1 MSTTK
6 SPQLWRQIQ
15 KTNFT
20 SIDTLAEFLE
30 LSQEQKAL
38 LYSPENFTLNLPVR
52 LAQKMEKGNINNPI
66 FRQFVPLKQ
75 ETIKAEGFFTDPV
88 EDGHFRQATRFLK
101 KYNGRALL
109 LASSACA
116 MHCRY
121 CFRQNLD
128 YGTTENFTEELA
140 LIHNDPT
147 LNEVILS
154 GGDPLSLS
162 DQKLEFLLNDLESCL
177 HITKVR
183 FHTRFIIGIPERISE
198 PFLELL
204 KNRRYKIYFI
214 VHVNHPLELDYDV
227 LMAIDQLQKIGV
239 MILNQAVLL
248 KGVNDD
254 FDVQLKLHQK
264 LIDHAIIPYYLHQL
278 DKIEQ
283 GAHFE
288 VPTFKGLEII
298 EYLKANLPG
307 YGVSK
312 YVQEIPQKP
321 SKTTIMC

>member
-6 SPQLWRQIQ
+6 APQLWRQIL
-15 KTNFT
+15 KNNFT
-20 SIDTLAEFLE
+20 SIDALSEFLE
-30 LSQEQKAL
+30 LSDEQKAH
-38 LYSPENFTLNLPVR
+38 LYTPVHFKLNLPQR
-52 LAQKMEKGNINNPI
+52 LAQKMEKGNINDPI
-66 FRQFVPLKQ
+66 FLQFVPLKQ
-75 ETIKAEGFFTDPV
+75 ETVKAEGFFTDPV

-121 CFRQNLD
+121 CFRQNMD
-128 YGTTENFTEELA
+128 YGTSENFVEELE
-140 LIHNDPT
+140 LIQKDTT

-162 DQKLEFLLNDLESCL
+162 DQKLNFLLNELENCS
-177 HITKVR
+177 HITKLR
-183 FHTRFIIGIPERISE
+183 FHTRFIIGIPERINE

-204 KNRRYKIYFI
+204 KNRRYKIYMI
-214 VHVNHPLELDYDV
+214 LHINHPLELDQEV
-227 LMAIDQLQKIGV
+227 LAAIDKLQKLGIL
-239 MILNQAVLL
+239 MLNQEVLL
-248 KGVNDD
+248 KGVNDN
-254 FDVQLKLHQK
+254 FEVQLKLHQK
-264 LIDHAIIPYYLHQL
+264 LIDNGIIPYYMHQL
-278 DKIEQ
+278 DKVEQ
-283 GAHFE
+283 RAHFD
-288 VPTFKGLEII
+288 VPISKGLEII

-321 SKTTIMC
+321 SKTTLMY